1 MARKNRRVHKPYPAP
16 PIEFEYDGAT
26 HTVQMRDLH
35 GSELAQF
42 AGLDGD
48 GDILSKFESISEF
61 IQFFVYSIDG
71 QKPENFPISL
81 QARAGQVAQADFL
94 EAWAA
99 VNSGSTIDEPM
110 SETDDSHLESP
121 TITEQKRS

>member
-16 PIEFEYDGAT
+16 PIEFEYNGAT
-26 HTVQMRDLH
+26 HKVQMRDLH

-48 GDILSKFESISEF
+48 SDILSKFKSISEF

-81 QARAGQVAQADFL
+81 QARAGQVAQSTFL
-94 EAWAA
+94 EAFAA
-99 VNSGSTIDEPM
+99 VDYGLTIEEPT
-110 SETDDSHLESP
+110 SETDDSHLEWP
-121 TITEQKRS
+121 PVTD